1 MADMNDRQRR
11 FAEAYLRLGDAA
23 RAAREAG
30 YSPRYGAKALRTRAV
45 AGWLQARRPGGPG
58 ARAEPAA
65 PAEPARAAIPVAHA
79 QAVRAKAHDA
89 AAGPGHPAAG
99 AAVVA
104 DAAVCAGGGAP
115 VEPAAPSDGRVA
127 TAREVLEY
135 LTDVMRGDAEPEGR
149 SGSATPRMKAAELL
163 GKRLG
168 VFNETPA
175 VPAMPVIVD
184 DIPAGG
190 DG

>member
-30 YSPRYGAKALRTRAV
+30 YSPRYGAKALRTRTV

-58 ARAEPAA
+58 ARA
-65 PAEPARAAIPVAHA
+65 
-79 QAVRAKAHDA
+79 
-89 AAGPGHPAAG
+89 
-99 AAVVA
+99 
-104 DAAVCAGGGAP
+104 
-115 VEPAAPSDGRVA
+115 EPAAPSDGRVA